1 MNATLEYFRDGG
13 WGMYPTLVCG
23 VVLLAAAL
31 KYALRPERRFVP
43 LLVALNIL
51 TLSSGALGF
60 VSGVITTARHLEG
73 VGETRSALVAFL
85 GIGES
90 LNNVGCA
97 LMFVVAAAIAVTLGA
112 WKIAFQRRAMT
123 PDA

>member
-1 MNATLEYFRDGG
+1 MDRTLELFRDGG

-23 VVLLAAAL
+23 LVLLGAAL
-31 KYALRPERRFVP
+31 KYALHPERRFVP
-43 LLVALNIL
+43 LLIALNLL
-51 TLSSGALGF
+51 TLSAGALGF
-60 VSGVITTARHLEG
+60 VSGVITTARHLDR

-97 LMFVVAAAIAVTLGA
+97 LMFVVAGAIAVTLGA
-112 WKIAFQRRAMT
+112 WKIAFQRPAMT
-123 PDA
+123 TDA

>member
-23 VVLLAAAL
+23 LVLLAAAL

-43 LLVALNIL
+43 LLVALNLL
-51 TLSSGALGF
+51 TLSAGALGF
-60 VSGVITTARHLEG
+60 VSGVITTARHLDE
-73 VGETRSALVAFL
+73 VRETQSALVAFL

-90 LNNVGCA
+90 LNNVGMA
-97 LMFVVAAAIAVTLGA
+97 LMFVTAGAIAVTLGT
-112 WKIAFQRRAMT
+112 WKIAFQRPAMT